1 MNTVLYCAFYL
12 AGIPTL
18 SALVMSISF
27 HPRRNGFECRSPGW
41 RLVPA
46 LKHQVIPVGINSS
59 YGYLKIESHPNK
71 LRNYHLALLWL
82 VISLLG
88 VSPQPQQL
96 RWRKARKFLIE
107 KPELITTLSTDL
119 TDLNQDDKISLVFI
133 LPLISQICGQS
144 FSKPIQICS

>member
-18 SALVMSISF
+18 RALLMSVSF

-59 YGYLKIESHPNK
+59 YGYLKIESHLNK
-71 LRNYHLALLWL
+71 LRNYYLPLLL
-82 VISLLG
+82 LMITLLG
-88 VSPQPQQL
+88 VSP
-96 RWRKARKFLIE
+96 
-107 KPELITTLSTDL
+107 
-119 TDLNQDDKISLVFI
+119 
-133 LPLISQICGQS
+133 
-144 FSKPIQICS
+144 